1 MAEGNKITYLIK
13 TKLGAMALI
22 GFLAASLSFLALV
35 TSQKNFKAGTDFLI
49 IQNQTESQD
58 FYSLFKS
65 AEYVR
70 DILSESVYSEL
81 FINEV
86 IKTEKINR
94 EFLPFDK
101 KKRMKEWSRIVKV
114 KSGSQPGIIGVEV
127 LGDSQK
133 EVLNISESVI
143 EVMLTKN
150 QIFRGNGNI
159 EVKVLSGPIIEKNP
173 GMGDIVVAVIGG
185 FTLGFLISLI
195 GIYYK
200 EERDAELYR
209 EAVDKEKEDREY
221 RESLKYLED

>member
-1 MAEGNKITYLIK
+1 MSENNKIVFLVK
-13 TKLGAMALI
+13 EKLGAIILV
-22 GFLAASLSFLALV
+22 GVLVASLSFLALV
-35 TSQKNFKAGTDFLI
+35 ASQKNFKAGTDFLI

-86 IKTEKINR
+86 IKTEKINS

-101 KKRMKEWSRIVKV
+101 RKRMKEWSRIVKV
-114 KSGSQPGIIGVEV
+114 KGGSQPGIISVEI
-127 LGDSQK
+127 LGDNQK

-150 QIFRGNGNI
+150 RLFRGEGNI

-173 GMGDIVVAVIGG
+173 GLGDIIMVVTGG
-185 FTLGFLISLI
+185 FALGFLISLI

-209 EAVDKEKEDREY
+209 NTIDKDGEDEEY
-221 RESLKYLED
+221 RDSLKYLED

>member
-1 MAEGNKITYLIK
+1 MNESNKVIYLIK
-13 TKLGAMALI
+13 NKLGSMALSGI
-22 GFLAASLSFLALV
+22 LVASLSFLFLV
-35 TSQKNFKAGTDFLI
+35 TSEKNFKANTDFLI

-86 IKTEKINR
+86 IKTEKVNS

-101 KKRMKEWSRIVKV
+101 RKRMKEWSRIVKV
-114 KSGSQPGIIGVEV
+114 NSGSQPGIISVEI
-127 LGDSQK
+127 LSDSQK
-133 EVLNISESVI
+133 EVFNISESVI
-143 EVMLTKN
+143 EVMLAKN
-150 QIFRGNGNI
+150 QLFRGEGNM

-173 GMGDIVVAVIGG
+173 EMGDIVMVLIGG
-185 FTLGFLISLI
+185 FVLGFLLSLI

-200 EERDAELYR
+200 EERDAALYQDTL
-209 EAVDKEKEDREY
+209 DKEREDEEY
-221 RESLKYLED
+221 RESLEYLER

>member
-1 MAEGNKITYLIK
+1 
-13 TKLGAMALI
+13 MALI
-22 GFLAASLSFLALV
+22 GFLAASLSFLFLV
-35 TSQKNFKAGTDFLI
+35 ASEKNFKTNTDFLI

-86 IKTEKINR
+86 IKTEKVNS

-101 KKRMKEWSRIVKV
+101 RKRMKEWNKIVKV
-114 KSGSQPGIIGVEV
+114 KSGSQPGIISVEV
-127 LGDSQK
+127 LGNSQK
-133 EVLNISESVI
+133 EVFNISESII
-143 EVMLTKN
+143 EVMITKN
-150 QIFRGNGNI
+150 QIFRGEGNL

-173 GMGDIVVAVIGG
+173 GMGDIVMAVIGG
-185 FTLGFLISLI
+185 FALGFLISLI

-209 EAVDKEKEDREY
+209 GTIDKEREDEEY
-221 RESLKYLED
+221 RESLKYLER

>member
-1 MAEGNKITYLIK
+1 MAKSNKIVYLVK
-13 TKLGAMALI
+13 KRLGAIALA
-22 GFLAASLSFLALV
+22 GLLAASLSFLFLV
-35 TSQKNFKAGTDFLI
+35 VSEKNFKANTDFLI

-70 DILSESVYSEL
+70 DVLSESVYSEL

-86 IKTEKINR
+86 IKTEKVNS

-101 KKRMKEWSRIVKV
+101 RKRLKEWSKIVKV
-114 KSGSQPGIIGVEV
+114 KSGSQPGIISVEV
-127 LGDSQK
+127 LGDDQK
-133 EVLNISESVI
+133 EVFDISESII
-143 EVMLTKN
+143 EVMITKN
-150 QIFRGNGNI
+150 QIFRGEGNL

-173 GMGDIVVAVIGG
+173 GLRDIVMAVMGG
-185 FTLGFLISLI
+185 FILGFLISLI

-209 EAVDKEKEDREY
+209 KTIDKEREDEEY